1 MIEIDRKF
9 PIGVTESSSV
19 PWEGAG
25 GLQQPLLSSY
35 YFLIKHFCWSIICC
49 YIILV
54 EQRFKKKFLCVIHP
68 LCKKYGMPIAEV
80 LGMKSN
86 KMNVKN
92 SALIFGV
99 PIILVFSV
107 IFVLYGYSALRI
119 FLDFSKFWLA

>member
-1 MIEIDRKF
+1 
-9 PIGVTESSSV
+9 
-19 PWEGAG
+19 
-25 GLQQPLLSSY
+25 
-35 YFLIKHFCWSIICC
+35 
-49 YIILV
+49 
-54 EQRFKKKFLCVIHP
+54 
-68 LCKKYGMPIAEV
+68 MPIAEV